1 MIKSV
6 CFLYYVTFTTIKNF
20 FNELLVSVEWV
31 NKWSHEWMDNFHSLW
46 SLPGLI
52 SQCYHTQFLT
62 SLFTLAL
69 PPTLCC
75 LICSLWLCL
84 ISSPYSLFCY
94 LPLNVGFLLTTL
106 SYLFMK
112 NIRPGGISS
121 ISLIGLLLIY
131 LLSQPRPL
139 NFTLRWWCAA
149 ASQLLH
155 FQELWEPA
163 AKCQTQPLL

>member
-1 MIKSV
+1 MNEWITFIP
-6 CFLYYVTFTTIKNF
+6 CDHFLA
-20 FNELLVSVEWV
+20 S
-31 NKWSHEWMDNFHSLW
+31 FHSVTTPSFLHHF
-46 SLPGLI
+46 SPLPSPLP
-52 SQCYHTQFLT
+52 SAASFV
-62 SLFTLAL
+62 LF
-69 PPTLCC
+69 
-75 LICSLWLCL
+75 LWLCL
-84 ISSPYSLFCY
+84 ISSPYSFFCY

-131 LLSQPRPL
+131 LMSQPRPL
-139 NFTLRWWCAA
+139 NFTLHWWCAA

-155 FQELWEPA
+155 FQELCEPA